1 MSHEYP
7 SLTQGFLVISFNV
20 FLPKG
25 LFPSVKLHGKFH
37 VFSGD
42 YCADWFSS
50 DRKYTLSF
58 SSQIFIIMVNRL
70 STLWPDIDIS
80 ISHSPFATFMQELYV
95 PLLSYFMH
103 SRVHNF
109 VWQYLYF
116 PFRQRCFLEPFVSF
130 TFKPSFESV
139 HFLKYQ
145 FSSTSSSQA
154 LGKLFFKRCK

>member
-25 LFPSVKLHGKFH
+25 IFPSVELHGKFH

-58 SSQIFIIMVNRL
+58 SCQIFIIMLNRL
-70 STLWPDIDIS
+70 STLWLDIDMS
-80 ISHSPFATFMQELYV
+80 ISSLSLCYFHAKV
-95 PLLSYFMH
+95 VRCPL
-103 SRVHNF
+103 
-109 VWQYLYF
+109 
-116 PFRQRCFLEPFVSF
+116 
-130 TFKPSFESV
+130 
-139 HFLKYQ
+139 
-145 FSSTSSSQA
+145 
-154 LGKLFFKRCK
+154 KLFHAQ